1 MSKDARADDPAS
13 LPVVGV
19 TLLLALA
26 TCGPGTTHEPPVS
39 ELALDSAN
47 MQITELELLLW
58 PKQSEHWR
66 PPSEQ
71 QQAALDDLVTVMLGH
86 ARRGRMSKRQR
97 RHVTKLA
104 IVAGLELHTVAL
116 EHDGQ
121 IEHLW
126 VLVEPLDDRRGR
138 GSYLFRLGP
147 LEPKQPG
154 EPKPPSTEYLIQAP
168 HSRHDKHTGNIALS
182 LFAEADGRPARAL
195 FVNSVHRYAQADGT
209 RGKREP
215 ARANPA
221 DPTHRE
227 DHPFSRVTTRVL
239 RAHDLALVQ
248 LHGFERDE
256 QANDPEIIVSSGR
269 MQPTTADSGTL
280 VRLRTAFPEL
290 SVAQFGIDTDRLGA
304 TTNVQGQAARTAH
317 RCFVHIEAGE
327 AVREN
332 LRSDRDARRR
342 FAAALFGGSA
352 GELRGGCR

>member
-1 MSKDARADDPAS
+1 MSKDAVVFPT
-13 LPVVGV
+13 VGV

-26 TCGPGTTHEPPVS
+26 ACGPGSKHEPPAS
-39 ELALDSAN
+39 ELAEATAN
-47 MQITELELLLW
+47 MQLTELEQLLW
-58 PKQSEHWR
+58 PKKSEHWW

-71 QQAALDDLVTVMLGH
+71 QQAALDELVTVLLGH

-104 IVAGLELHTVAL
+104 IVAGLELHTIAL
-116 EHDGQ
+116 EHDGR
-121 IEHLW
+121 
-126 VLVEPLDDRRGR
+126 VEPLWALIEALEPRRGR
-138 GSYLFRLGP
+138 GSYVFRLGP
-147 LEPKQPG
+147 IEPRR
-154 EPKPPSTEYLIQAP
+154 PSTEYLLQAP
-168 HSRHDKHTGNIALS
+168 HSRHDKHTGTIALS

-221 DPTHRE
+221 DPAHRE
-227 DHPFSRVTTRVL
+227 DHPFARATARVL
-239 RAHDLALVQ
+239 KAYDLAIVQ

-269 MQPTTADSGTL
+269 LQPTTADSGTL
-280 VRLRTAFPEL
+280 VRLRQMFPEL
-290 SVAQFGIDTDRLGA
+290 AVAQFGVDTDRLGA
-304 TTNVQGQAARTAH
+304 TTNVQGQAARTLR

-332 LRSDRDARRR
+332 LRNDRDARRR
-342 FAAALFGGSA
+342 FAAALLGGSVR
-352 GELRGGCR
+352 ELRGGCR

>member
-1 MSKDARADDPAS
+1 MSKDERADDSAA
-13 LPVVGV
+13 LPVMGV
-19 TLLLALA
+19 TLLLALTA
-26 TCGPGTTHEPPVS
+26 CGPGSKHESPVS
-39 ELALDSAN
+39 ELALYSAN

-58 PKQSEHWR
+58 PKRSEHWR

-104 IVAGLELHTVAL
+104 IVAGLELHTIAL
-116 EHDGQ
+116 EHDGEV
-121 IEHLW
+121 EHLW
-126 VLVEPLDDRRGR
+126 VLIEPLEDRRGL
-138 GSYLFRLGP
+138 GSYLFRLGAI
-147 LEPKQPG
+147 EPK
-154 EPKPPSTEYLIQAP
+154 EPNTEYLIQAP

-182 LFAEADGRPARAL
+182 MFAEADGRPARAL

-221 DPTHRE
+221 DPAHRE
-227 DHPFSRVTTRVL
+227 DHPFSRATARVL
-239 RAHDLALVQ
+239 QAHDLALVQ

-269 MQPTTADSGTL
+269 VQPTTADSGTL
-280 VRLRTAFPEL
+280 VRLRAAFPEL
-290 SVAQFGIDTDRLGA
+290 VVAQFGVDTDRLGA
-304 TTNVQGQAARTAH
+304 TTNVQGQAARTSH

-327 AVREN
+327 AVRET